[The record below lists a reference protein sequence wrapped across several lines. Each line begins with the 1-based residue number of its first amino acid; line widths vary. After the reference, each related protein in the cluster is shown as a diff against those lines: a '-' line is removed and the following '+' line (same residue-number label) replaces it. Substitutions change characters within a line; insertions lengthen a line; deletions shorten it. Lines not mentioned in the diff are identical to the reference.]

1 MTPRSMRQGMTMMEI
16 MVSIAILGIIGMLT
30 WSTVGQTLAAREKL
44 EAEDGIRQQARMALN
59 RISHEI
65 SLAYL
70 TSNVSSPNSYRTVF
84 VGKDDGE
91 IDTLWFAALSHHR
104 IYRDARECDQ
114 TELTYWGEM
123 DPNDS
128 GAYVLLHREA
138 PRIDHEPDQDGVIL
152 PLAFGVKRLDF
163 KYLDGNTNEWAEE
176 WDSQGVEQA
185 NRLPRA
191 VRVILVVEGPSAQGR
206 DETKEFTYATTVL
219 LEYSS
224 NLNKSAFA
232 TGSGNTVTSPL
243 SGGNTRSLPGGGLG
257 GGRGL
262 PGSSR

>member
-1 MTPRSMRQGMTMMEI
+1 MNARRMRQGMTLMEI
-16 MVSIAILGIIGMLT
+16 MVSMAILALIGMMT
-30 WSTVGQTLAAREKL
+30 AGVVGQALANREKL
-44 EAEDGIRQQARMALN
+44 EAEDGVRQQARMALN
-59 RISHEI
+59 RISREL

-91 IDTLWFAALSHHR
+91 IDSLWFAALSHHR
-104 IYRDARECDQ
+104 IYQDARECDQ
-114 TELTYWGEM
+114 TELTYWGEI

-128 GAYVLLHREA
+128 GSYVLLHREA
-138 PRIDHEPDQDGVIL
+138 PRIDHEPDKDGVIL

-163 KYLDGNTNEWAEE
+163 KYLDGTNDEWADE

-191 VRVILVVEGPSAQGR
+191 VRVILVVEGPSSQSQ
-206 DETKEFTYATTVL
+206 DETKEYTYATTVL
-219 LEYSS
+219 LEYAS

-243 SGGNTRSLPGGGLG
+243 GGGNTRRLPGGGTG
-257 GGRGL
+257 GARGL